1 VDGSE
6 ERIRL
11 VVEIDQ
17 ADDADGMP
25 HGRVDGGD
33 GTGEDFHGW
42 TSLAAAIE
50 RRRSVARAEPP
61 PDPPG

>member
-1 VDGSE
+1 VDRSE

-11 VVEIDQ
+11 VVEIDR
-17 ADDADGMP
+17 ADDADGVP

-42 TSLAAAIE
+42 TSLAAVIE
-50 RRRSVARAEPP
+50 RRRSASRPEPP
-61 PDPPG
+61 PDLPG